1 MDVDV
6 GRGEAFVSEPQSDN
20 SGVEPRRAATAWRR
34 CGVAYAG

>member
-20 SGVEPRRAATAWRR
+20 SGVDPGVQQPHGG
-34 CGVAYAG
+34 GVA